1 MYLQN
6 YIAFDFY
13 RTLPFMKHWPID
25 RLINA
30 GDNLIFHYFKRGKLI
45 VADNTASDYLYIVKS
60 VCINTQNSPHF
71 SAGLLE
77 GSQNLIV
84 GQCGLVILLLC
95 FRISPM

>member
-6 YIAFDFY
+6 YIAFVFY

-60 VCINTQNSPHF
+60 VCINTQSSPHF
-71 SAGLLE
+71 STELLE

-84 GQCGLVILLLC
+84 GQCALVILML
-95 FRISPM
+95 